1 AQRFHQ
7 VDAVGQARLSVPDQR
22 ELGVVLR
29 AQRVQQLEVARV
41 AGLVARTGQPRAVAR
56 RVEPHLQVALG
67 RRAAL
72 AVGQRVAD
80 FPERTLDRLL
90 VAAQRLAFTCLGL
103 FGACL
108 EASRVED

>member
-1 AQRFHQ
+1 
-7 VDAVGQARLSVPDQR
+7 
-22 ELGVVLR
+22 
-29 AQRVQQLEVARV
+29 EVARV

-108 EASRVED
+108 EASRVEDRQREPEAERPDPRAGAQQVGEFGALPAQRAGQ